1 MKQFQDRVVLIT
13 GGTRGI
19 GFATARRFLDEG
31 ASVVITGRGE
41 ASVATALAT
50 LDGNVQGC
58 AADVARVDG
67 CRAAVASAL
76 RSFGRLDI
84 LFTNAGSYEAAP
96 IDEVTEELWDR
107 TMDTHVKGTFFCVQ
121 AAAHALRDTNGCVIT
136 MASDAGLLAFRGGW
150 AAYCAAMGGVISLT
164 RQLAIDL
171 APEVRVNGLAPGP
184 VGTEHLYADLK
195 GGVYGGFEKDRDPVR
210 AVSDTLPLKRIIDPT
225 EIAEAVLFLAAAKS
239 MTGSILSIDAG
250 STIALP

>member
-1 MKQFQDRVVLIT
+1 MNHFQDKVVLIT

-19 GFATARRFLDEG
+19 GLATARRFLEEG
-31 ASVVITGRGE
+31 ASVVITGRQPE
-41 ASVATALAT
+41 SVATALSS
-50 LDGNVQGC
+50 LEGNVQGC
-58 AADVARVDG
+58 AANVATVDG
-67 CRAAVASAL
+67 CRAALSCAL
-76 RSFGRLDI
+76 RPFGRLDV
-84 LFTNAGSYEAAP
+84 LFTNAGSYEAAT
-96 IDEVTEELWDR
+96 IADVTEELWDR

-121 AAAHALRDTNGCVIT
+121 AAAPALRATNGCVIT
-136 MASDAGLLAFRGGW
+136 MASDAGLLGFRGGW
-150 AAYCAAMGGVISLT
+150 AAYCAAMGAVINLT

-195 GGVYGGFEKDRDPVR
+195 GGVYGGFDKERDPVQ
-210 AVSDTLPLKRIIDPT
+210 AVSDTLPLKRIIDPA
-225 EIAEAVLFLAAAKS
+225 EIADAVLFLAAAKS